1 MLNCKAIHYAVGAK
15 TILTDV
21 SMSVQAGETVAL
33 CGPNGAGK
41 STLLRIASG
50 EMAPSHGH
58 VTLLDTPLSQ
68 WKPSDLAQA
77 RAKLSQESHLTFAFR
92 VREVV
97 EMGRFPHEAATSHDD
112 IVDACMSMVG
122 VRDLADRD
130 YTTLSGG
137 EKQRVHMAR
146 VLAQLTD
153 TSDQPKLLLLDE
165 PTSAL
170 DLHHQEVVLALA
182 HQLCRDRG
190 YGVLVVLHDLN
201 LAAAWADRVVL
212 LREGGVHEQGPP
224 DQVLNESVLRSVYG
238 VDALVIPHPIS
249 GRPIITID
257 RRALLVNPDSH

>member
-122 VRDLADRD
+122 VRDLAPPARLRRAVCVVVARLRRWRD
-130 YTTLSGG
+130 YRTRSAGGGLPPSLALVDATGG
-137 EKQRVHMAR
+137 E
-146 VLAQLTD
+146 
-153 TSDQPKLLLLDE
+153 
-165 PTSAL
+165 
-170 DLHHQEVVLALA
+170 
-182 HQLCRDRG
+182 G
-190 YGVLVVLHDLN
+190 GG
-201 LAAAWADRVVL
+201 
-212 LREGGVHEQGPP
+212 GGVRRDGMLQRLAPFC
-224 DQVLNESVLRSVYG
+224 G
-238 VDALVIPHPIS
+238 VGQRGHRPH
-249 GRPIITID
+249 
-257 RRALLVNPDSH
+257 RAAR